1 MIKLEKKNTEK
12 GEKQKEKIQI
22 PIWEKANLT
31 LEEAAA
37 FTNIGINKLRQLT
50 DEDGCEYVLWI
61 GSKRLIKRK
70 KLEEFLEHAESL

>member
-1 MIKLEKKNTEK
+1 MYEPETSKCS
-12 GEKQKEKIQI
+12 
-22 PIWEKANLT
+22 NLGKSKPY
-31 LEEAAA
+31 
-37 FTNIGINKLRQLT
+37 FGINKLRQLT